1 MRLDLLTRDLEIITA
16 VTSLVILM
24 IMMIEG

>member
-1 MRLDLLTRDLEIITA
+1 MKLDLLTRDLEIITA

>member
-1 MRLDLLTRDLEIITA
+1 MKLDLLTRDLEIITA
-16 VTSLVILM
+16 VTSLIILM

>member
-1 MRLDLLTRDLEIITA
+1 MKLDLLTRDLEIITA

-24 IMMIEG
+24 IMIIEG